1 MFIRKSILKDRLS
14 RNESSASLKEKI
26 SPIRE
31 AKYSSGQQVSPD
43 DIYDSN
49 YIQNKYFPIVR
60 VNLGTH
66 FGRQNDENEQDKVFS
81 LNEYNSVS

>member
-1 MFIRKSILKDRLS
+1 MS

-31 AKYSSGQQVSPD
+31 VKYSNEQQASSP

-66 FGRQNDENEQDKVFS
+66 FGRQTDENDQERVFS
-81 LNEYNSVS
+81 LNEYNSVSLEDI